1 MFYWNFTEPNIMTK
15 LTALPLL
22 STAAQLARPEA
33 AYAKCSSED
42 AALTVMTDLR
52 RQRAITISPDETIEF
67 AEKLMIAAGV
77 RLLLVIGRDD
87 LLAGVIT
94 YRDLH
99 GTGALTAA
107 ARERVAHNALTV
119 AQVMTPAAQIETT
132 SLAALRHTQVRDV
145 VELLRQHGRQ
155 HALVTEADGNGRVT
169 VRGIFSLTQIGHQLG
184 VAIDSAGRAQSF
196 AEIEHLIAGE

>member
-1 MFYWNFTEPNIMTK
+1 MTK

-22 STAAQLARPEA
+22 DTPAQLARPET
-33 AYAKCSSED
+33 AYAKCNPED
-42 AALTVMTDLR
+42 AALTVMTDLQ

-67 AEKLMIAAGV
+67 AEKLMIGAGV
-77 RLLLVIGRDD
+77 RLLLVIDGGS

-99 GTGALTAA
+99 GAGALAAA

-155 HALVTEADGNGRVT
+155 HTLVTEAGENGRVT

-196 AEIEHLIAGE
+196 AEIEHLIAAE